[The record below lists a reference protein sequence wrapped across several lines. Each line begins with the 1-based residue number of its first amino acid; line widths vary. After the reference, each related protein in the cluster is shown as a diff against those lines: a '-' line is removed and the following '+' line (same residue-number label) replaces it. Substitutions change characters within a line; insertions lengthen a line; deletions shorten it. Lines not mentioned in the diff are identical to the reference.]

1 MDPWEQLLASYVAPH
16 QYPSPT
22 PSPPPVLRA
31 IYAREAREARSAQDN
46 RIVSSK
52 NPQTSGLMH
61 SSLTTVSTAVH
72 NNPALTDTTAET
84 PSTSAHQT
92 PGSTQS
98 RASRQQN
105 KHQDQQ
111 LRYLER
117 LLHELVH
124 VSRPLSPS
132 NAPEAHIHAPVQ
144 NDTESHPLLPHV
156 SPPPSKPQNLQKRP
170 RSPEAADW
178 TTESQPKIPPSPDL
192 TSIPDLS
199 TIRNH
204 PVVIDLTRTDS
215 TQALGN
221 LGLHATP
228 APTAQDPVQP
238 ARIRQ
243 SPRPNRAMSQ
253 EFSLDQATQEWIQH
267 EIADVFTRLCPP
279 TTGRKHA
286 APRLAPPE
294 YFDGISPD
302 FEQWKSDVQ
311 VYVAGLDKDA
321 AISAVLGLIRGT
333 NVNRWKRNLTQD
345 KFVANGNSWNYTD
358 IAAFWAELTTKFR
371 PINYVNDAIIALD
384 QIHMGSRRAE
394 DFFDE
399 WEDLASRASE
409 NKDTPNNIYQLK
421 NALPSGYLVAI
432 STMPTKPA
440 TYAEWKNTIINMDN
454 DRIIFNRQIHDFT
467 RRPPPQ
473 RPLPRPPPR
482 YSQPQYAPPRYPPP
496 RPQYV
501 PRAPQYAPRPA
512 PQYYQ
517 PQYPPPRPYYP
528 QRPQMPMMPGDRRTG
543 TGVTYGGAGQ
553 PMDIDRLN
561 ARPCRKCGAKKTEK
575 GTCGDMWHI
584 PNRTGT
590 AALQKRRWEER
601 DSREEFLEEIRRFY
615 QEDPEDFLAQTT
627 GMEIPSYCEEPGP
640 PMEHPTEGY
649 VDNYDE
655 IRDQMDDYEQHF
667 PYGPT

>member
-1 MDPWEQLLASYVAPH
+1 
-16 QYPSPT
+16 
-22 PSPPPVLRA
+22 
-31 IYAREAREARSAQDN
+31 
-46 RIVSSK
+46 
-52 NPQTSGLMH
+52 
-61 SSLTTVSTAVH
+61 
-72 NNPALTDTTAET
+72 
-84 PSTSAHQT
+84 
-92 PGSTQS
+92 
-98 RASRQQN
+98 
-105 KHQDQQ
+105 
-111 LRYLER
+111 
-117 LLHELVH
+117 
-124 VSRPLSPS
+124 
-132 NAPEAHIHAPVQ
+132 
-144 NDTESHPLLPHV
+144 
-156 SPPPSKPQNLQKRP
+156 
-170 RSPEAADW
+170 
-178 TTESQPKIPPSPDL
+178 
-192 TSIPDLS
+192 
-199 TIRNH
+199 
-204 PVVIDLTRTDS
+204 
-215 TQALGN
+215 
-221 LGLHATP
+221 
-228 APTAQDPVQP
+228 
-238 ARIRQ
+238 
-243 SPRPNRAMSQ
+243 MSQ
-253 EFSLDQATQEWIQH
+253 EFSLDQATREWIQH
-267 EIADVFTRLCPP
+267 EIADVFTRLRPP

-294 YFDGISPD
+294 YFDGINPD

-399 WEDLASRASE
+399 WEDLASRAGE
-409 NKDTPNNIYQLK
+409 NKDTPNNIYRLK

-440 TYAEWKNTIINMDN
+440 TYEEWKNTIINMDN

-584 PNRTGT
+584 PNRTGA

-601 DSREEFLEEIRRFY
+601 DSREEFLEEIRRFH

-649 VDNYDE
+649 VDSYDE